1 MSDWGRRC
9 KSLEPVTE
17 VIRETCLEI
26 SNRKME
32 KLLRE
37 TFSPRREFICIACSL
52 RPTYCLGSLA
62 EWYRCRY
69 ALRIDGDR
77 ICFPTDLTVRE
88 ETGKKDE
95 SLLNEM
101 EQLAVKTLQRV
112 RSLTYRR
119 SKISA

>member
-1 MSDWGRRC
+1 M
-9 KSLEPVTE
+9 SLEPVTE
-17 VIRETCLEI
+17 VIKETCLEL

-37 TFSPRREFICIACSL
+37 TFSPKREFVCRECSL

-69 ALRIDGDR
+69 ALRIDGAQ
-77 ICFPTDLTVRE
+77 ICFPSDLTVSE
-88 ETGKKDE
+88 KSGGKNE